1 MRLHRPNML
10 LPSCVL
16 SLPLLLLQ
24 DHQDMDVALVKYRVA
39 AAASPNCPQLWNNIG
54 MCFFGKQRYIAAIA
68 CLKRALYLDPF
79 EWLVAYNLGLLHL
92 STGQAAS
99 AFHYFSTAVNHKP
112 EFAHRWGQL
121 SWLSL
126 GPGSLLWAS

>member
-1 MRLHRPNML
+1 MSKVPTLFVMVAVCVPIVACCSCMLARQVKPATPTACCWPCRALHA
-10 LPSCVL
+10 VL
-16 SLPLLLLQ
+16 
-24 DHQDMDVALVKYRVA
+24 
-39 AAASPNCPQLWNNIG
+39 
-54 MCFFGKQRYIAAIA
+54 QRYIAAIA